1 MFPIT
6 GLACDGLLTNV
17 LCPGNQGITDS
28 RGINVA
34 ETPWHFSTAR
44 GPAIASQPASRTN
57 AVGTQAQFSVA
68 ASGWYPPFSYQWLKN
83 GTALLNGPGTAGANA
98 NVLTLS
104 SVDFAAAGGYQV
116 VVTNAYGAVTSA
128 VATLTVCLPPQITV
142 PPQSQTN
149 LCGTTATFSVEVTGT
164 LPFSYQWRKDS
175 VNLAGATGATLN
187 LTNLQAASA
196 GAYSVVVT
204 GPGGGFA
211 ASQVA
216 VLWVLCRPEITAQPM
231 SQSILA
237 GSTATLSVSAIGTPP
252 LSYQWRLN
260 EIALP
265 EATNQ
270 TLMLA
275 NVQPAQAGSYSVSVS
290 NLYGSALSQNAW
302 LEVKSLAAWGDN
314 YYGQTNIPAG
324 LSNVVA
330 VAGGSDHSLALRADG
345 MVAAW
350 GDNYYG
356 QTNVPAGLTNV
367 VAIAG
372 GQEHSL
378 ALRADGTVAAWGWNS
393 YGQTTIPAG
402 LTNVVAIAAGYNHS
416 LALRADGA
424 VVAWGRNYYGQTN
437 IPAGLTKCA
446 SQIFPKPPPWVI
458 GARTF
463 LSAP

>member
-44 GPAIASQPASRTN
+44 AVIVSQPASR
-57 AVGTQAQFSVA
+57 AKGVGTQAQFSVA
-68 ASGWYPPFSYQWLKN
+68 ASGWYHPFSYQWLKN
-83 GTALLNGPGTAGANA
+83 GTTLQDGPGTAGANTS
-98 NVLTLS
+98 VLTLS
-104 SVDFAAAGGYQV
+104 SVDLAAAGDYQV

-314 YYGQTNIPAG
+314 YYGQTN
-324 LSNVVA
+324 
-330 VAGGSDHSLALRADG
+330 
-345 MVAAW
+345 
-350 GDNYYG
+350 
-356 QTNVPAGLTNV
+356 VPAGLTNV

-463 LSAP
+463 LSAPGAQSTPKRTGMSARAQDRILREQYLTKV